1 MHSSPSASLAS
12 IQVTYNHNFI
22 LNVDLEQA
30 IEFLDAAKTRLNGK
44 DDAVYLC

>member
-1 MHSSPSASLAS
+1 MCD
-12 IQVTYNHNFI
+12 I
-22 LNVDLEQA
+22 DLEQA